1 MTHAIPIETIKK
13 LEFVDITQDINEFIR
28 DSDTEDG
35 AIMIFTRHTTSG
47 LTINENEAGLVSDME
62 TVFEIIP
69 DKSYLHDRIDN
80 NARSHLQ
87 SMLLEHSIVLPISNF
102 RLDLGT
108 WQSVF
113 FVELDGPRKR
123 NVQVKIIGSSPKHI

>member
-1 MTHAIPIETIKK
+1 
-13 LEFVDITQDINEFIR
+13 
-28 DSDTEDG
+28 
-35 AIMIFTRHTTSG
+35 MIFTRHTTSG

-123 NVQVKIIGSSPKHI
+123 NVQVKIIGSSPKRNR